1 MDLHQTTQ
9 RLVASIVRSE
19 EAVHRGPRVHEAPRH
34 PASPRSRSSP
44 EWTCALAM
52 CLNGALSIGVCW
64 GRGVS
69 GLATAAVGTIAIYL
83 AHPYRPLS
91 LKVNVFPARGV
102 NSEGETRDTSYWR
115 IGITNCGRH
124 AVTIVERDWWVGRAR
139 VSFKVRLTSPDSP
152 KTVQRIHIHPG
163 QTRFLQFHFEQLFH
177 ETWHLTEK
185 QSATLR
191 LRLHTS
197 DRTRKFHPGNEL
209 LYAIKTT
216 PSARK
221 ALREML
227 EPELSDPENSN

>member
-1 MDLHQTTQ
+1 MDL
-9 RLVASIVRSE
+9 
-19 EAVHRGPRVHEAPRH
+19 
-34 PASPRSRSSP
+34 
-44 EWTCALAM
+44 
-52 CLNGALSIGVCW
+52 CLSNVSQWGVEHW
-64 GRGVS
+64 GVLGTWVS